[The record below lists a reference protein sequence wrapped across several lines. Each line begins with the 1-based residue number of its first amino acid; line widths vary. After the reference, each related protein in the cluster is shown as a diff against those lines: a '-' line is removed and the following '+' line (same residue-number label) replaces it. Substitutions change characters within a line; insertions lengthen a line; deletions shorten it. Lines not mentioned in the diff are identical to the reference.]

1 MLTTS
6 KTITLLTSNFNIKAI
21 SDKKKNA
28 ISLFSE
34 KLSPIGMMKL
44 VENDETLTED
54 QSFTKSFHSYFCN
67 IEKRKFN
74 YFFIQ
79 ALLQF
84 VT

>member
-6 KTITLLTSNFNIKAI
+6 KIITVLTSNFNIKAI
-21 SDKKKNA
+21 SNKKKNA

-54 QSFTKSFHSYFCN
+54 QSLLNLSILTFVILRKKNLIIFSFKLSCN
-67 IEKRKFN
+67 S
-74 YFFIQ
+74 
-79 ALLQF
+79 
-84 VT
+84 